1 MVLKLLGPDE
11 NEGKQIDK
19 LTKDVDYLKS
29 LGVDAIFGLG
39 SDTKA
44 NAKTISEAVRKKKER
59 DG

>member
-1 MVLKLLGPDE
+1 M
-11 NEGKQIDK
+11 

-39 SDTKA
+39 SDTQA
-44 NAKTISEAVRKKKER
+44 IAKTISEAVRKKKVR

>member
-1 MVLKLLGPDE
+1 MPGPDE

-19 LTKDVDYLKS
+19 LTKDVDCLKS

-44 NAKTISEAVRKKKER
+44 IAKTISAAVRKKKGR